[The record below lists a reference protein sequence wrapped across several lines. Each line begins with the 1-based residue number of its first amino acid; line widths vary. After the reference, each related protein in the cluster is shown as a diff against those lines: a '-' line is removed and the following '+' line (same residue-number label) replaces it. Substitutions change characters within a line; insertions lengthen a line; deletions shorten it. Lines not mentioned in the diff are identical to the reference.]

1 MGLPAQ
7 QGSKRGFCAF
17 TLDGIQ
23 LFVFEQ
29 RRRQRF
35 CLYRE
40 ADVPQPVR
48 HDDLTLDEVRR
59 DIEYLETSWAA
70 RRLMSREAFS
80 EGSALNM
87 PPRKFLIEPSGAWL
101 EFGDCL
107 ASQPRTALPFT
118 LASLVLSPA
127 PQILP

>member
-48 HDDLTLDEVRR
+48 HDDLTLDEVEEILSTWKLRGPHGADVAGSIFRR
-59 DIEYLETSWAA
+59 ERSKHAPHENSSLSLAVLGLSLEIAL
-70 RRLMSREAFS
+70 RPNRE
-80 EGSALNM
+80 LHC
-87 PPRKFLIEPSGAWL
+87 PS
-101 EFGDCL
+101 
-107 ASQPRTALPFT
+107 P
-118 LASLVLSPA
+118 
-127 PQILP
+127 